1 MPEIVEAARVGS
13 TFEAQLIVGMLDA
26 HGINAIVSADDAG
39 GLEPQLQMT
48 DGVRV
53 LVAAEDLSAARELIS
68 EADG

>member
-1 MPEIVEAARVGS
+1 MSEIVEAARVGS

-39 GLEPQLQMT
+39 GLEPQLQVT

-53 LVAAEDLSAARELIS
+53 LVAASDLVEARALIS
-68 EADG
+68 ETDD